1 MYLPGIYTNIRYI
14 LTFKSFLILCHK
26 NIYTLDLLNVFSY
39 FADWIAEKTNQKYP
53 STVIEPLKNEIIKVS
68 DKWENDHTEC
78 KCGEVSPSA
87 RITGA
92 YYAGTG

>member
-1 MYLPGIYTNIRYI
+1 MI
-14 LTFKSFLILCHK
+14 LR
-26 NIYTLDLLNVFSY
+26 NVFSY
-39 FADWIAEKTNQKYP
+39 FADWIDAKTNQKYP
-53 STVIEPLKNEIIKVS
+53 STVIEPPRNEIIKVS

-92 YYAGTG
+92 YYAGMGLNIQFLNMTVKYSGHIV